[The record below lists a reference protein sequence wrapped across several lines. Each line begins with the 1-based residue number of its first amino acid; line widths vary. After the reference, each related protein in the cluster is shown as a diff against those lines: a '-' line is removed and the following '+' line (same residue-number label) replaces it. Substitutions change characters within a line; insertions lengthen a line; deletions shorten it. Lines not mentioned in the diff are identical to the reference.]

1 MRTISGYQG
10 NPSFRLAPPLAVKS
24 MQSTSS
30 ASDPVDLD
38 HVGFIVPELAAARAL
53 FEGLG
58 FTLTARADHT
68 RRDAQGRVSPAGSAQ
83 HSVMFG
89 TGYIELMQI
98 TDPLAGHQLT
108 PAMHERF
115 GLHVLALGTPDA
127 VACNAMRQRAGLE
140 VGAVM
145 DWSRPVTTP
154 ERSGLARFLYFDTRW
169 AVGDPSYVCWV
180 HHATPELVRS
190 PSLLRHANGATAL
203 RGLRY
208 AGPRAAL
215 RAWGRRLVQ
224 AGAVAAAGFDGSG
237 RLSLGES
244 GIELVPDETMARVLP
259 VGLTIAFPSLAPLQA
274 AAQRLGLTAVAQGPD
289 TLDIDLGPGFG
300 LTLHAV
306 VEARAR

>member
-1 MRTISGYQG
+1 
-10 NPSFRLAPPLAVKS
+10 
-24 MQSTSS
+24 MQIAAR
-30 ASDPVDLD
+30 ASDTVDLD
-38 HVGFIVPELAAARAL
+38 HIGFIVPDLAAARGL

-68 RRDAQGRVSPAGSAQ
+68 RRDAEGRVVPAGSAQ
-83 HSVMFG
+83 HSVMFD

-108 PAMHERF
+108 PAMRERF
-115 GLHVLALGTPDA
+115 GLHVLALGTGDA
-127 VACNAMRQRAGLE
+127 VACHAARRQAGLP

-145 DWSRPVTTP
+145 DWSRPVSTP

-169 AVGDPSYVCWV
+169 SPGDPSYVCWV
-180 HHATPELVRS
+180 QHATPELVRS

-208 AGPRAAL
+208 AGPSAAL
-215 RAWGRRLVQ
+215 QAWAARLRQ
-224 AGAVAAAGFDGSG
+224 AGAQAAGFDGAG

-244 GIELVPDETMARVLP
+244 WIQLVPDETMPRVLP
-259 VGLTIAFPSLAPLQA
+259 VALTIAFPSLAPLQA
-274 AAQRLGLTAVAQGPD
+274 AAQRLGLAAAVQGPD
-289 TLDIDLGPGFG
+289 ALGIDLGPGFG

-306 VEARAR
+306 QEAPAR

>member
-1 MRTISGYQG
+1 MQT
-10 NPSFRLAPPLAVKS
+10 APQAP
-24 MQSTSS
+24 
-30 ASDPVDLD
+30 DPVDLD
-38 HVGFIVPELAAARAL
+38 HVGFIVPDLDAARAL

-58 FTLTARADHT
+58 FALTTRADHT
-68 RRDAQGRVSPAGSAQ
+68 RRDAEGRVVPAGSSQ

-98 TDPLAGHQLT
+98 TDPQAGHQLT
-108 PAMHERF
+108 PAMRERF

-127 VACNAMRQRAGLE
+127 AACHAARQRAGLE

-169 AVGDPSYVCWV
+169 SAGDPSYVCWV

-224 AGAVAAAGFDGSG
+224 AGAVAAAGFDGTG
-237 RLSLGES
+237 RLSLGQS
-244 GIELVPDETMARVLP
+244 WIELVPDEAMARVLP
-259 VGLTIAFPSLAPLQA
+259 VGLTIAYPSLEPLRA
-274 AAQRLGLTAVAQGPD
+274 AAQRLGLAAAVQGAD
-289 TLDIDLGPGFG
+289 ALSIALGSDFG

-306 VEARAR
+306 QEAPAR

>member
-1 MRTISGYQG
+1 MQYAGS
-10 NPSFRLAPPLAVKS
+10 AVD
-24 MQSTSS
+24 TL
-30 ASDPVDLD
+30 DLD
-38 HVGFIVPELAAARAL
+38 HIGFIVPELAAARVL

-68 RRDAQGRVSPAGSAQ
+68 RRDAEGRVVPAGSAQ
-83 HSVMFG
+83 HSVMFD

-108 PAMHERF
+108 PAMRERY
-115 GLHVLALGTPDA
+115 GLHVLALGTGDA
-127 VACNAMRQRAGLE
+127 AACHAARRQAGLP

-145 DWSRPVTTP
+145 DWSRPVSTP

-169 AVGDPSYVCWV
+169 SPGDPSYVCWV
-180 HHATPELVRS
+180 QHATPELVRS

-208 AGPRAAL
+208 AGPSAAL
-215 RAWGRRLVQ
+215 QAWAARLRQ
-224 AGAVAAAGFDGSG
+224 AGAQAAGFDGAG

-244 GIELVPDETMARVLP
+244 WIELVPDETMPRVLP
-259 VGLTIAFPSLAPLQA
+259 VALTIAFPSLAPLQA
-274 AAQRLGLTAVAQGPD
+274 AAQRLGLAAAVQGPD
-289 TLDIDLGPGFG
+289 ALGIDLGPGFG

-306 VEARAR
+306 QEAPAR

>member
-1 MRTISGYQG
+1 MQT
-10 NPSFRLAPPLAVKS
+10 AP
-24 MQSTSS
+24 T
-30 ASDPVDLD
+30 ASDAVDLD
-38 HVGFIVPELAAARAL
+38 HVGFIVPELGAARAL

-58 FTLTARADHT
+58 FMLTARADHT
-68 RRDAQGRVSPAGSAQ
+68 RRDAEGRVVPAGSAQ
-83 HSVMFG
+83 HSVMLD

-108 PAMHERF
+108 PAMRERF
-115 GLHVLALGTPDA
+115 GLHVLALGTGDA
-127 VACNAMRQRAGLE
+127 GACHAARQQAGLP

-145 DWSRPVTTP
+145 DWSRPVSTP

-169 AVGDPSYVCWV
+169 SPGDPSYVCWV
-180 HHATPELVRS
+180 QHATPELVRS

-203 RGLRY
+203 RDLRY

-244 GIELVPDETMARVLP
+244 WIELVPDEAMARVLP

-274 AAQRLGLTAVAQGPD
+274 AAQRLGLAAAAEGPD
-289 TLDIDLGPGFG
+289 TLSIDLGPGFG
-300 LTLHAV
+300 LTLLAV
-306 VEARAR
+306 VEPAPAPAVRP